1 MKFTCNIP
9 MKIVFAT
16 SAFSRNWWHLRS
28 VTYFM
33 FGFTFRWW
41 HAIERSIP
49 GISSEEHTNISVFT
63 FKHLMG
69 ISFTIERRLIL
80 IMNALAG
87 LISNCT
93 FQNWPYVMGL
103 LNIIIGSRDNKFYA
117 GFFA

>member
-1 MKFTCNIP
+1 
-9 MKIVFAT
+9 
-16 SAFSRNWWHLRS
+16 
-28 VTYFM
+28 
-33 FGFTFRWW
+33 
-41 HAIERSIP
+41 
-49 GISSEEHTNISVFT
+49 VFT

-103 LNIIIGSRDNKFYA
+103 LNFIIGSRDNKFYE
-117 GFFA
+117 GSFA